1 VGGLYFP
8 VFDVYETPHGSFL
21 GAMTPRHFI
30 PLQAAPLLAALAL
43 ALLGCREKSSAKVA
57 APPVVRTEKPIS
69 REVGDYVY
77 FTGRLEAVESV
88 EIRARVTGYLVSVDF
103 ASGKPVK
110 AGDRL
115 FKIDPRPYQAQLDE
129 ANGQVALAK
138 AQLQLAIAD
147 NARAK
152 EVAKTPGAISQQDV
166 DKYQASEEEAAA
178 QVTASEAASE
188 VSALNLSFTDVLSP
202 IDGIVS
208 RNLLTIGNLVTQDQT
223 LLTTVVSQD
232 PIYAYFDIDELTLLR
247 AERLIQTKK
256 IKSTAQG
263 AVLPVDF
270 GLADEGNEYPH
281 SGTVDFINNQIDP
294 STGTLEL
301 RGVFANP
308 LLTPVGPRRFK
319 PGEFVR
325 IRLPLGKAYEALLVP
340 QAAVG
345 SDQGKKYLLT
355 VNKENV
361 VEYSPVTLG
370 PQQPGGLQVVQPINI
385 QRTPEGVRFALEG
398 EPSEPSI
405 TADSVIIA
413 EGLQRVRPG
422 VKVDPK
428 PIDRDPLGTAPEDD
442 KKPAAPTLQAVPAK
456 ASGPATTTSDTPNPP
471 AKK

>member
-1 VGGLYFP
+1 
-8 VFDVYETPHGSFL
+8 
-21 GAMTPRHFI
+21 MTPRQLTAI
-30 PLQAAPLLAALAL
+30 AALLLVA
-43 ALLGCREKSSAKVA
+43 ALGCRDKAPAKVA
-57 APPVVRTEKPIS
+57 QAPVVRTEKS
-69 REVGDYVY
+69 LTGEVGDFVY
-77 FTGRLEAVESV
+77 FTGRLEAVQSV
-88 EIRARVTGYLVSVDF
+88 EIRARVTGYLVSIDF
-103 ASGKPVK
+103 ESGKPVK
-110 AGDRL
+110 AGERL

-138 AQLQLAIAD
+138 AQLQLAVAD

-166 DKYQASEEEAAA
+166 DKYEAAEEAASA
-178 QVTASEAASE
+178 QVTAAQAASE
-188 VSALNLSFTDVLSP
+188 VAALNLSFTDVVAP
-202 IDGIVS
+202 VDGIVS

-247 AERLIQTKK
+247 AQRLIQQKK
-256 IKSTAQG
+256 IQSTAQG
-263 AVLPVDF
+263 AVLPVQF
-270 GLADEGNEYPH
+270 GLANEGSDYPH
-281 SGTVDFINNQIDP
+281 QGTVDFINNQVDP

-308 LLTPVGPRRFK
+308 LLTPVGPRMFK

-325 IRLPLGKAYEALLVP
+325 IRLPLGPAYNALIVS
-340 QAAVG
+340 QAAIG

-355 VNKENV
+355 VNKDNV

-370 PQQPGGLQVVQPINI
+370 PQQPNGQQVVQPINI
-385 QRTPEGVRFALEG
+385 QRTPAGVRFALEG

-422 VKVDPK
+422 VTVDPK
-428 PIDRDPLGTAPEDD
+428 PMERDVLQALPTE
-442 KKPAAPTLQAVPAK
+442 KPAVKDAEAAAESSPKPTGDAPSKQPDK
-456 ASGPATTTSDTPNPP
+456 
-471 AKK
+471 

>member
-1 VGGLYFP
+1 
-8 VFDVYETPHGSFL
+8 
-21 GAMTPRHFI
+21 MTARHL
-30 PLQAAPLLAALAL
+30 PAVAALLLLAAT
-43 ALLGCREKSSAKVA
+43 GCRDKAPAKVA
-57 APPVVRTEKPIS
+57 QAPVVRTETPIS

-88 EIRARVTGYLVSVDF
+88 EVRARVTGYLVSIDF
-103 ASGKPVK
+103 QSGKPVK

-166 DKYQASEEEAAA
+166 DKYQAAEEEAAA

-188 VSALNLSFTDVLSP
+188 VSALNLSFTDVVSP
-202 IDGIVS
+202 VDGIVS

-247 AERLIQTKK
+247 AERLIQAKK
-256 IKSTAQG
+256 IESTAQG
-263 AVLPVDF
+263 AVLPVQF

-281 SGTVDFINNQIDP
+281 EGTVDFINNQIDP

-301 RGVFANP
+301 RGVFSNP
-308 LLTPVGPRRFK
+308 LLTPVGPRMFK

-325 IRLPLGKAYEALLVP
+325 IRLPLGKAYEALLVS
-340 QAAVG
+340 QAAIG

-370 PQQPGGLQVVQPINI
+370 PQQAGGLQVVQPINI

-398 EPSEPSI
+398 EPSEPSV
-405 TADSVIIA
+405 TADSVIVA

-422 VKVDPK
+422 VTVDAK
-428 PIDRDPLGTAPEDD
+428 PIERDVLQALPTE
-442 KKPAAPTLQAVPAK
+442 KPAAKEAEPAAESSPKPTNAPQPK
-456 ASGPATTTSDTPNPP
+456 EQSE
-471 AKK
+471 K

>member
-1 VGGLYFP
+1 
-8 VFDVYETPHGSFL
+8 
-21 GAMTPRHFI
+21 MTVRHFTPI
-30 PLQAAPLLAALAL
+30 AALLLLAAA
-43 ALLGCREKSSAKVA
+43 GCRDKAPAKVA
-57 APPVVRTEKPIS
+57 QAPVVRTETPIT

-88 EIRARVTGYLVSVDF
+88 ELRARVTGYLVSIDF
-103 ASGKPVK
+103 QSGKLVK

-166 DKYQASEEEAAA
+166 DKYQAAEEEAAA
-178 QVTASEAASE
+178 QVTASEAAAE
-188 VSALNLSFTDVLSP
+188 VSALNLSFTDIVSP
-202 IDGIVS
+202 VDGIVS

-247 AERLIQTKK
+247 AERLIQAKK
-256 IKSTAQG
+256 IESTAEG
-263 AVLPVDF
+263 AVLPVQF

-281 SGTVDFINNQIDP
+281 SGKVDFINNQIDP

-301 RGVFANP
+301 RGVFSNP
-308 LLTPVGPRRFK
+308 LLTPVGPRMFK

-325 IRLPLGKAYEALLVP
+325 IRLPMGKAYEALLVS
-340 QAAVG
+340 QAAIG

-370 PQQPGGLQVVQPINI
+370 PQQPEGLQVVQPVNI
-385 QRTPEGVRFALEG
+385 QRTPAGVRFALEG

-405 TADSVIIA
+405 TADSVIVA

-428 PIDRDPLGTAPEDD
+428 PIDRDPLGTLPADAD
-442 KKPAAPTLQAVPAK
+442 KEPSQPTMPTEPAAPAEKSAPA
-456 ASGPATTTSDTPNPP
+456 N
-471 AKK
+471 KK

>member
-1 VGGLYFP
+1 
-8 VFDVYETPHGSFL
+8 
-21 GAMTPRHFI
+21 MTARISTFV
-30 PLQAAPLLAALAL
+30 LLTLAL
-43 ALLGCREKSSAKVA
+43 AGCREKATPPAA
-57 APPVVRTEKPIS
+57 APPVVRTETPIS

-88 EIRARVTGYLVSVDF
+88 EVRSRVTGYLVNIDF
-103 ASGKPVK
+103 QSGKPVK

-138 AQLQLAIAD
+138 ARLQLAVAD

-166 DKYQASEEEAAA
+166 DKYQAAEEAAAA
-178 QVTASEAASE
+178 QVTAAEAASE
-188 VSALNLSFTDVLSP
+188 VAALNLSFTDVVSAV
-202 IDGIVS
+202 DGIVS

-232 PIYAYFDIDELTLLR
+232 PIYAYFDVDELTLLR
-247 AERLIQTKK
+247 AERLIQQKK
-256 IKSTAQG
+256 IQSTSQG
-263 AVLPVDF
+263 AVLPVEF
-270 GLADEGNEYPH
+270 GLANEGNEFPH
-281 SGTVDFINNQIDP
+281 AGTVDFINNQIDP

-308 LLTPVGPRRFK
+308 LLTPAGPRMFK

-325 IRLPLGKAYEALLVP
+325 IRLPLGPKYDALIVS
-340 QAAVG
+340 QAAIG

-370 PQQPGGLQVVQPINI
+370 PQQPNGLQVVIPVNI
-385 QRTPEGVRFALEG
+385 QRTPAGVRFALEG

-422 VKVDPK
+422 AKVTPK
-428 PIDRDPLGTAPEDD
+428 PMERDTLETLPAE
-442 KKPAAPTLQAVPAK
+442 KPAATPAAKPEAK
-456 ASGPATTTSDTPNPP
+456 AAKPHAAPP
-471 AKK
+471 AAAK

>member
-1 VGGLYFP
+1 MIARHL
-8 VFDVYETPHGSFL
+8 TP
-21 GAMTPRHFI
+21 I
-30 PLQAAPLLAALAL
+30 AALLLLAAT
-43 ALLGCREKSSAKVA
+43 GCRDEAPAKVA
-57 APPVVRTEKPIS
+57 QAPVVRTEKPIT

-88 EIRARVTGYLVSVDF
+88 EVRARVTGYLVSIDF
-103 ASGKPVK
+103 QSGKPVK

-115 FKIDPRPYQAQLDE
+115 FKVDPRPYQAQLDE

-188 VSALNLSFTDVLSP
+188 VSALNLSFTDVVSP
-202 IDGIVS
+202 VDGIVS

-247 AERLIQTKK
+247 AERLIQAKK
-256 IKSTAQG
+256 IESTAQG
-263 AVLPVDF
+263 AVLPVQF

-281 SGTVDFINNQIDP
+281 EGTVDFINNQIDP

-301 RGVFANP
+301 RGVFSNP
-308 LLTPVGPRRFK
+308 LLTPVGPRMFK

-340 QAAVG
+340 QAAIG

-370 PQQPGGLQVVQPINI
+370 PQQPEGLQVVQPINI
-385 QRTPEGVRFALEG
+385 QRTPAGVRFALAG
-398 EPSEPSI
+398 ESSESSI
-405 TADSVIIA
+405 TADSVIVA

-422 VKVDPK
+422 VKVDAK
-428 PIDRDPLGTAPEDD
+428 PIVRDPLGTLPADADTKPSQPSTPAEPATPAEKSAPAD
-442 KKPAAPTLQAVPAK
+442 KK
-456 ASGPATTTSDTPNPP
+456 
-471 AKK
+471 

>member
-1 VGGLYFP
+1 MIARHL
-8 VFDVYETPHGSFL
+8 TP
-21 GAMTPRHFI
+21 I
-30 PLQAAPLLAALAL
+30 AALLLLAAT
-43 ALLGCREKSSAKVA
+43 GCRDEAPAKVA
-57 APPVVRTEKPIS
+57 QAPVVRTEKPIT

-88 EIRARVTGYLVSVDF
+88 EVRARVTGYLVSIDF
-103 ASGKPVK
+103 QSGKPVK

-115 FKIDPRPYQAQLDE
+115 FKVDPRPYQAQLDE

-188 VSALNLSFTDVLSP
+188 VSALNLSFTDVVSP
-202 IDGIVS
+202 VDGIVS

-247 AERLIQTKK
+247 AERLIQAKK
-256 IKSTAQG
+256 IESTAQG
-263 AVLPVDF
+263 AVLPVQF

-281 SGTVDFINNQIDP
+281 EGTVDFINNQIDP

-301 RGVFANP
+301 RGVFSNP
-308 LLTPVGPRRFK
+308 LLTPVGPRMFK

-340 QAAVG
+340 QAAIG

-370 PQQPGGLQVVQPINI
+370 PQQPEGLQVVQPINI
-385 QRTPEGVRFALEG
+385 QRAPAGVRFALAG
-398 EPSEPSI
+398 ESSESSI
-405 TADSVIIA
+405 TADSVIVA

-422 VKVDPK
+422 VKVDAK
-428 PIDRDPLGTAPEDD
+428 PIVRDPLGTLPADADTKPSQPSTPAEPATPAEKSAPAD
-442 KKPAAPTLQAVPAK
+442 KK
-456 ASGPATTTSDTPNPP
+456 
-471 AKK
+471 

>member
-1 VGGLYFP
+1 
-8 VFDVYETPHGSFL
+8 
-21 GAMTPRHFI
+21 MTARH
-30 PLQAAPLLAALAL
+30 LTAALAL
-43 ALLGCREKSSAKVA
+43 LFVAAIGCREKAPAKVA
-57 APPVVRTEKPIS
+57 QAPVVRTETPIT

-88 EIRARVTGYLVSVDF
+88 EVRARVTGYLVSIDF
-103 ASGKPVK
+103 QSGKPVK

-166 DKYQASEEEAAA
+166 DKYQAAEDEAAA

-188 VSALNLSFTDVLSP
+188 VSALNLSFTDVVSP
-202 IDGIVS
+202 IDGMVS

-247 AERLIQTKK
+247 AERLIQQKK
-256 IKSTAQG
+256 IESTAQG
-263 AVLPVDF
+263 AVLPVQF
-270 GLADEGNEYPH
+270 GLANEGSDYPH
-281 SGTVDFINNQIDP
+281 SGTIDFINNQIDP

-301 RGVFANP
+301 RGVFGNP
-308 LLTPVGPRRFK
+308 LLTPVGPRMFK

-325 IRLPLGKAYEALLVP
+325 IRLPMGKAREALLVT
-340 QAAVG
+340 QAAIG
-345 SDQGKKYLLT
+345 SDQGKKYLLS
-355 VNKENV
+355 VNKDNV

-370 PQQPGGLQVVQPINI
+370 PQQPGGLQVVQPVNI
-385 QRTPEGVRFALEG
+385 QRTSAGVRFALDG
-398 EPSEPSI
+398 EPSVPSI

-422 VKVDPK
+422 VKVDAK
-428 PIDRDPLGTAPEDD
+428 PIVRDPLGA
-442 KKPAAPTLQAVPAK
+442 L
-456 ASGPATTTSDTPNPP
+456 P

>member
-1 VGGLYFP
+1 MAPRTLP
-8 VFDVYETPHGSFL
+8 AVFATL
-21 GAMTPRHFI
+21 
-30 PLQAAPLLAALAL
+30 LLAAAVVVLS
-43 ALLGCREKSSAKVA
+43 GCREKAAAKRLA
-57 APPVVRTEKPIS
+57 APVVRTERP
-69 REVGDYVY
+69 RAGEVGDYVY
-77 FTGRLEAVESV
+77 FTGRLEAVDSV

-103 ASGKPVK
+103 VPGKPVK
-110 AGDRL
+110 TGERL
-115 FKIDPRPYQAQLDE
+115 FKIDPRPYQAQLDQ
-129 ANGQVALAK
+129 ANGQVALAE
-138 AQLQLAIAD
+138 AELQLAIAD

-166 DKYQASEEEAAA
+166 DRYQASEEAASAKVTAAKAAA
-178 QVTASEAASE
+178 E
-188 VSALNLSFTDVLSP
+188 VAALNLSFTDVVSP

-232 PIYAYFDIDELTLLR
+232 PIYAYFDIDEVTLLR
-247 AERLIQTKK
+247 AQRLVKSGK
-256 IKSTAQG
+256 IRSTNEG
-263 AVLPVDF
+263 AVLPVEF
-270 GLADEGNEYPH
+270 GLADEGNEFPH
-281 SGTVDFINNQIDP
+281 AGKVDFINNQIDP

-308 LLTPVGPRRFK
+308 LLTDVGPRQFK

-325 IRLPLGKAYEALLVP
+325 IRLPLGPKYEALIVS

-355 VNKENV
+355 VNKDNV

-370 PQQPGGLQVVQPINI
+370 PQQPGGGQVVTPVSI

-405 TADSVIIA
+405 TSQSVVVA

-422 VKVDPK
+422 VKVEPK
-428 PIDRDPLGTAPEDD
+428 PMAQDATVALPAAKQAGTAE
-442 KKPAAPTLQAVPAK
+442 AGT
-456 ASGPATTTSDTPNPP
+456 SATGESREGIDSSVRSE
-471 AKK
+471 

>member
-1 VGGLYFP
+1 MTARHL
-8 VFDVYETPHGSFL
+8 TP
-21 GAMTPRHFI
+21 I
-30 PLQAAPLLAALAL
+30 AAL
-43 ALLGCREKSSAKVA
+43 LLVAAAGCRDEAPAKVA
-57 APPVVRTEKPIS
+57 QAPVVRTEKPIT

-88 EIRARVTGYLVSVDF
+88 EVRARVTGYLVSIDF
-103 ASGKPVK
+103 QSGKPVK

-166 DKYQASEEEAAA
+166 DKYQAAEEEAAA

-188 VSALNLSFTDVLSP
+188 VSALNLSFTDVVSP
-202 IDGIVS
+202 VDGIVS

-247 AERLIQTKK
+247 AERLIQAKK
-256 IKSTAQG
+256 IESTAQG
-263 AVLPVDF
+263 AVLPVQF

-301 RGVFANP
+301 RGVFSNP
-308 LLTPVGPRRFK
+308 LLTPVGPRMFK

-340 QAAVG
+340 QAAIG

-398 EPSEPSI
+398 ELSEPSI
-405 TADSVIIA
+405 TADSVIVA

-428 PIDRDPLGTAPEDD
+428 PIDRDPLGTLPADD
-442 KKPAAPTLQAVPAK
+442 KKSAAPT
-456 ASGPATTTSDTPNPP
+456 PP
-471 AKK
+471 AAAAEKSAPADKK

>member
-1 VGGLYFP
+1 
-8 VFDVYETPHGSFL
+8 
-21 GAMTPRHFI
+21 MTARH
-30 PLQAAPLLAALAL
+30 LTAAAALLFVA
-43 ALLGCREKSSAKVA
+43 AIGCRDEAPAKVA
-57 APPVVRTEKPIS
+57 QAPVVRTEQPIS

-77 FTGRLEAVESV
+77 FTGRLEAVQSV
-88 EIRARVTGYLVSVDF
+88 EVRSRVTGYLVSIDF
-103 ASGKPVK
+103 QSGKPVK

-166 DKYQASEEEAAA
+166 DKYQAAEDEAAA

-188 VSALNLSFTDVLSP
+188 VSALNLSFTDVIAP
-202 IDGIVS
+202 VDGIVS

-247 AERLIQTKK
+247 AERLIQQKK
-256 IKSTAQG
+256 IQSTAQG
-263 AVLPVDF
+263 AVLPVQF
-270 GLADEGNEYPH
+270 GLANEGSDYPH
-281 SGTVDFINNQIDP
+281 SGTIDFINNQIDP

-301 RGVFANP
+301 RGVFSNP
-308 LLTPVGPRRFK
+308 LLTPVGPRMFK

-325 IRLPLGKAYEALLVP
+325 IRLPMGKAYEALLVT
-340 QAAVG
+340 QAAIG
-345 SDQGKKYLLT
+345 SDQGKKYLLS
-355 VNKENV
+355 VNKDNV
-361 VEYSPVTLG
+361 VEYTPVTLG
-370 PQQPGGLQVVQPINI
+370 PQQPGGLQVVQPVNI
-385 QRTPEGVRFALEG
+385 QRTPAGVRFALEG
-398 EPSEPSI
+398 EPSVPSI

-428 PIDRDPLGTAPEDD
+428 PINRDPLGALPADD
-442 KKPAAPTLQAVPAK
+442 KKPAAAATPTE
-456 ASGPATTTSDTPNPP
+456 PATPAEKAAPA

>member
-1 VGGLYFP
+1 
-8 VFDVYETPHGSFL
+8 
-21 GAMTPRHFI
+21 MTARIFTFV
-30 PLQAAPLLAALAL
+30 LLTLVLA
-43 ALLGCREKSSAKVA
+43 GCREKATPPSA
-57 APPVVRTEKPIS
+57 APPVVRTETPFS

-88 EIRARVTGYLVSVDF
+88 EVRSRVTGYLVNIDF
-103 ASGKPVK
+103 QSGKPVK

-138 AQLQLAIAD
+138 AKLQLAVAD

-166 DKYQASEEEAAA
+166 DKYQAAEEAAAA
-178 QVTASEAASE
+178 QVTAAEAASE
-188 VSALNLSFTDVLSP
+188 VAALNLSFTDVVSAV
-202 IDGIVS
+202 DGIVS

-232 PIYAYFDIDELTLLR
+232 PIYAYFDVDELTLLR
-247 AERLIQTKK
+247 AERLIQQKK
-256 IKSTAQG
+256 IQSTSQG
-263 AVLPVDF
+263 AVLPVEF
-270 GLADEGNEYPH
+270 GLANEGNDFPH
-281 SGTVDFINNQIDP
+281 AGTVDFINNQIDP

-301 RGVFANP
+301 RGIFANP
-308 LLTPVGPRRFK
+308 LLTAVGPRMFK

-325 IRLPLGKAYEALLVP
+325 IRLPLGPKYDALIVS
-340 QAAVG
+340 QAAIG

-370 PQQPGGLQVVQPINI
+370 PQQPNGLVVVNPVNI
-385 QRTPEGVRFALEG
+385 QRTPAGVRFALEG

-422 VKVDPK
+422 AKVTPK
-428 PIDRDPLGTAPEDD
+428 PMERDTLLTLPAEKPAETSAAKPEAKAAAPPAT
-442 KKPAAPTLQAVPAK
+442 KPAAAK
-456 ASGPATTTSDTPNPP
+456 
-471 AKK
+471 